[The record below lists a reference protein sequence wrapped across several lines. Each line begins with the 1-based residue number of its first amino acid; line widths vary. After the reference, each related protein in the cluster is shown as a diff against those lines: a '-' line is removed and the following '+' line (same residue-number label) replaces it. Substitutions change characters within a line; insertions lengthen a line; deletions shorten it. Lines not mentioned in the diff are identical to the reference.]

1 MVDTPLSPTTLIDS
15 ILWKSLRRLPRPHP
29 SRTRGRRGEGVPPL
43 APARLG
49 PTPHPSQKCL
59 SVARLDNLTRAPQMS
74 GVARFFPCP
83 SSSLRV

>member
-59 SVARLDNLTRAPQMS
+59 SGARLDNLTRAPQMS